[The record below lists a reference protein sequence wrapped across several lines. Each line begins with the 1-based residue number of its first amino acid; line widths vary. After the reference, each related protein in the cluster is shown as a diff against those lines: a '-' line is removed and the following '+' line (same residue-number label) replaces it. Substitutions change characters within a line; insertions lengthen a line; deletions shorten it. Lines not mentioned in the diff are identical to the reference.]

1 MNTGKSLNS
10 GQRTP
15 RLGAVGVDGRRTL
28 CLCVSSASSVLTLL
42 SENEPQRQVSPS
54 IEKVL
59 SVDASFLVFVTS
71 DMSPQMHATI
81 AEQISSL
88 AVEAGLCGVD
98 GSGPVTQNSSDLF
111 FFIFFLVCYLF
122 ISNKSLFIIYKKNPY
137 QNNLLILFLN

>member
-1 MNTGKSLNS
+1 MNTGKSLS
-10 GQRTP
+10 LGQRTP

-28 CLCVSSASSVLTLL
+28 CLCVSSASSVLTLF
-42 SENEPQRQVSPS
+42 SENEPQRQASPS

-98 GSGPVTQNSSDLF
+98 RSGPVSQNSSDLF
-111 FFIFFLVCYLF
+111 FFIFFG
-122 ISNKSLFIIYKKNPY
+122 
-137 QNNLLILFLN
+137 LLSFYFK

>member
-1 MNTGKSLNS
+1 MNTGKSLS
-10 GQRTP
+10 LGQRTP

-28 CLCVSSASSVLTLL
+28 CLCVSSASSVLTLF
-42 SENEPQRQVSPS
+42 SENEPQRQASPS

-98 GSGPVTQNSSDLF
+98 RSGPVSQNSSDLF
-111 FFIFFLVCYLF
+111 FFIFFWFVIFLF
-122 ISNKSLFIIYKKNPY
+122 QINHFLLFTKR
-137 QNNLLILFLN
+137 ILTKTIF